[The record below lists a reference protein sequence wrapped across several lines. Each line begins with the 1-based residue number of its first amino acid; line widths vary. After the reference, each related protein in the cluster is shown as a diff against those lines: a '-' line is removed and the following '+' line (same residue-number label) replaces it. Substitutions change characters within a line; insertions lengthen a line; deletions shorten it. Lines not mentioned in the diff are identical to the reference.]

1 MGMKD
6 AADAVFERFGVPVV
20 FRREG
25 EETPLPCLLKEAGD
39 SAGEA
44 GYFHTVIGVE
54 EGAGEGEKAYL
65 CAGPYGKL
73 DPAGEYRARWRERD
87 YLVSGLA
94 GRGIVEDGLLYFS
107 CLLSPDWEG
116 LPAVVE
122 PGGRGKDLRR

>member
-54 EGAGEGEKAYL
+54 EGAGEGENDYL
-65 CAGPYGKL
+65 CAGH
-73 DPAGEYRARWRERD
+73 
-87 YLVSGLA
+87 
-94 GRGIVEDGLLYFS
+94 
-107 CLLSPDWEG
+107 
-116 LPAVVE
+116 
-122 PGGRGKDLRR
+122 